1 MLSPELRATLSPP
14 QVAKLEARVAEGWHA
29 FDLVL
34 DTAPPSNA
42 LPDLVRTV
50 EAPDDVLTLSDFP
63 AAEKL
68 GVRGSF
74 GTDAT
79 FRNDVLGDYAHL
91 ASTGRFSIPV
101 ARTFPLDHWRTAHE
115 LSRSGRARGKL
126 VLQIGYSHDVRY
138 PIPQGIKIAVDKQVN
153 LAITGV
159 DKQQV
164 GQVAA
169 EIIAFRKP
177 EPYKGKGI
185 RYEGQQLRQKE
196 GKKK

>member
-1 MLSPELRATLSPP
+1 MSRIGKNPVIVPKD
-14 QVAKLEARVAEGWHA
+14 V
-29 FDLVL
+29 
-34 DTAPPSNA
+34 
-42 LPDLVRTV
+42 TV
-50 EAPDDVLTLSDFP
+50 DVSGQTVKVKG
-63 AAEKL
+63 KL
-68 GVRGSF
+68 GEMSLDVHESVAMKMQDGADGSKEVIF
-74 GTDAT
+74 EAVGEDRKSRMLWPT
-79 FRNDVLGDYAHL
+79 FRNHVKNMVEGVSKGYSKKLEIKGVGFRANIQGDV
-91 ASTGRFSIPV
+91 
-101 ARTFPLDHWRTAHE
+101 
-115 LSRSGRARGKL
+115 L

-185 RYEGQQLRQKE
+185 RYEGQKLRQKE